1 MKTEIK
7 ALHELNFAMNEEIKK
22 LLCTPTKETPKTL
35 TVPIDVR
42 EEAVS

>member
-22 LLCTPTKETPKTL
+22 LLCTPKEETPKTL